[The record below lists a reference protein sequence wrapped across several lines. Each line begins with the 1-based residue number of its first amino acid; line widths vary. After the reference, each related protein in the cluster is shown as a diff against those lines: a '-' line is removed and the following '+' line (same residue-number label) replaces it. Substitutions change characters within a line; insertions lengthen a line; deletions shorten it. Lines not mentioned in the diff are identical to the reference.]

1 MMSNQRFSSI
11 WDAITDNRA
20 ERANLKMRADLMVH
34 ISQIIKQNGW
44 TQAQA
49 SKYCG
54 ISQSQIKNLLQGDIT
69 QFSLDTLVN
78 INATLGQAITLN
90 FSDEMGLLA

>member
-1 MMSNQRFSSI
+1 MSNQRFSSV
-11 WDAITDNRA
+11 WDAIIDNPA

-49 SKYCG
+49 SKHCG
-54 ISQSQIKNLLQGDIT
+54 ISQPQIKNLLQGDIT
-69 QFSLDTLVN
+69 QFSLDALVN

-90 FSDEMGLLA
+90 FSDEMGLFA